1 MVDEESHKLRN
12 EVTKSRLGGDKSG
25 ELVTRSLRCAAL
37 PAVALAK
44 AGLYSLNAA
53 LSLFI
58 SLLRF

>member
-1 MVDEESHKLRN
+1 MNRREGESENQAKGESENAERKMRN
-12 EVTKSRLGGDKSG
+12 A
-25 ELVTRSLRCAAL
+25 LRCAAL